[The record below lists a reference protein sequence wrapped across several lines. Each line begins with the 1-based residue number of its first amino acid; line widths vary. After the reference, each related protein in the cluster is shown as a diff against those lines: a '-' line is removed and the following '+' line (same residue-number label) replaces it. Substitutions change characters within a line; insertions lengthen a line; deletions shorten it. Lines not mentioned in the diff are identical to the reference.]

1 MALEKTNNFLKYTGS
16 LIIEYL
22 KIQNNFQKKY
32 GENTIVLIQIGGFHE
47 CYCTNDK
54 GYPLHKLSN
63 LLNIVVSRKDKQK
76 TIIDIKNPYMM
87 GWPISATPKFLKL
100 LIDNNFWVI
109 KIDQVTKSPN
119 PKRKITGIF
128 SPGTY
133 IDNISNSDANIILSL
148 YIEEII
154 QFNSKPSLYIGLST
168 IELSV
173 GNVMIHEITSK
184 SNDDKYS
191 LDECIKF
198 IKNLN
203 PKEII
208 INTKNINSMSDKELI
223 NYLELENNNYFLN
236 NMENNS
242 YNKLNYQNEIL
253 SLVYNNSYLNHI
265 DDLNLER
272 LINGRI
278 SFIILLDYCYEQNH
292 NIINERLRPIIDIN
306 GKDAESRKIKTGEMV
321 KINYPILRKTKGDEF
336 DNNIVSSWSV
346 LYTRVILPREAMSRL
361 SIACSVNLT
370 MKNLFFR
377 HPEIRPLNFIILVRS
392 ILMLYWF
399 IESAAVR
406 NNFSSK
412 LLETR
417 SINTIYK
424 NILKLLTSNL
434 VRNFARLGLQL
445 FCFIKLPFAVRL
457 KSKIDLKISKYAKSR
472 NDKSKHSWEM
482 GDL

>member
-1 MALEKTNNFLKYTGS
+1 
-16 LIIEYL
+16 
-22 KIQNNFQKKY
+22 
-32 GENTIVLIQIGGFHE
+32 
-47 CYCTNDK
+47 
-54 GYPLHKLSN
+54 
-63 LLNIVVSRKDKQK
+63 
-76 TIIDIKNPYMM
+76 
-87 GWPISATPKFLKL
+87 
-100 LIDNNFWVI
+100 
-109 KIDQVTKSPN
+109 
-119 PKRKITGIF
+119 
-128 SPGTY
+128 
-133 IDNISNSDANIILSL
+133 
-148 YIEEII
+148 
-154 QFNSKPSLYIGLST
+154 
-168 IELSV
+168 
-173 GNVMIHEITSK
+173 MIHDIMPKTE
-184 SNDDKYS
+184 
-191 LDECIKF
+191 EF
-198 IKNLN
+198 IK
-203 PKEII
+203 
-208 INTKNINSMSDKELI
+208 
-223 NYLELENNNYFLN
+223 ENRN
-236 NMENNS
+236 
-242 YNKLNYQNEIL
+242 
-253 SLVYNNSYLNHI
+253 V
-265 DDLNLER
+265 
-272 LINGRI
+272 
-278 SFIILLDYCYEQNH
+278 
-292 NIINERLRPIIDIN
+292 
-306 GKDAESRKIKTGEMV
+306 AESLPVPQAMCAAYAVIKTGEMV